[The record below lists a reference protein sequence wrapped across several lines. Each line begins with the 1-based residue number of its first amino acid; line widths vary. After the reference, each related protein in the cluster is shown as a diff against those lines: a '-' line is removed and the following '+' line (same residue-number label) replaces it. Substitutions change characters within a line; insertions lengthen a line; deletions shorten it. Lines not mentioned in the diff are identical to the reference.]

1 MTEAPKNPFLTL
13 GMGTLYAR
21 TALPIILLLA
31 VHGFISIA
39 DAWFLGRFVGP
50 EALAAV
56 TLIFPFFMGVA
67 ALSTLVSAG
76 MSSVMAR
83 HLGAGASEK
92 ARDLFAGAHGL
103 SVVLCAGLV
112 LLFVLFGEAAVQ
124 VAANG
129 DGDLA
134 ALALPYLQITV
145 TTAAVAFL
153 LSLHARALQNQG
165 RIRFMT
171 MMSLFVSLA
180 NIVFN
185 YVFIVGLGLG
195 VAGAAIGTAAAQTLG
210 LVIIYVWGLSTS
222 TCLRIADVLDGRLFT
237 AWRSIFALGASPS
250 LGLFSVSIA
259 SVSIIAVL
267 QHMAVSDYATTVS
280 AYGIVTRL
288 QIFAFVPLLG
298 LSQAM
303 QSITGNNFGANLH
316 GRVAVSLRF
325 ALCAAFFFGAIV
337 QVCLYVFREQ
347 IGFLFVSDPSV
358 AMELGTILPLAFL
371 TFFLTGPLIVI
382 GGHFQ
387 AIGDARMSLLLGLS
401 KPYLFVI
408 PLIFALPWIVGE
420 IGVWLAWAAGDILL
434 MILLGLILGRQ
445 SWRRPATSGLAHG
458 PFGVKGQA
466 ASCNVNSAVSETH

>member
-1 MTEAPKNPFLTL
+1 MTSTSQNVFLHGSLTA
-13 GMGTLYAR
+13 LYVR
-21 TALPIILLLA
+21 TALPIIMLLA

-67 ALSTLVSAG
+67 ALSTLVSSG
-76 MSSVMAR
+76 MASVMAR
-83 HLGAGASEK
+83 HLGAGVSEK

-103 SVVLCAGLV
+103 SLVLCAGLMV
-112 LLFVLFGEAAVQ
+112 LFVFFGEAAVRM
-124 VAANG
+124 AAGG
-129 DGDLA
+129 DADMA
-134 ALALPYLQITV
+134 ALAIPYLHITV
-145 TTAAVAFL
+145 ATAALAFL
-153 LSLHARALQNQG
+153 LSLHSRALQNQG

-195 VAGAAIGTAAAQTLG
+195 VAGAALGTATAQTIG
-210 LVIIYVWGLSTS
+210 LAIIYAWGLSTS
-222 TCLRIADVLDGRLFT
+222 TRLRISDALDGRAFT

-250 LGLFSVSIA
+250 LGLVSVSIA
-259 SVSIIAVL
+259 SVSIIAML
-267 QHMAVSDYATTVS
+267 QNMAVRDYATTVS

-303 QSITGNNFGANLH
+303 QSITGNNFGAKLH
-316 GRVAVSLRF
+316 GRVAMSLRF
-325 ALCAAFFFGAIV
+325 ALCAAFLFGSIV
-337 QVCLYVFREQ
+337 QICLYVFREQ
-347 IGFLFVSDPSV
+347 IGFFFVSDPSV
-358 AMELGTILPLAFL
+358 ATALSAILPLAFL

-382 GGHFQ
+382 AGHFQ

-401 KPYLFVI
+401 
-408 PLIFALPWIVGE
+408 
-420 IGVWLAWAAGDILL
+420 
-434 MILLGLILGRQ
+434 
-445 SWRRPATSGLAHG
+445 
-458 PFGVKGQA
+458 
-466 ASCNVNSAVSETH
+466 

>member
-185 YVFIVGLGLG
+185 YVFIVSLGLG
-195 VAGAAIGTAAAQTLG
+195 VAGAAIGTAAAQTIRSGDHLRVG
-210 LVIIYVWGLSTS
+210 ALHEHVPAYRRRAGWPPVHRMAEHRSRLVHHQASG
-222 TCLRIADVLDGRLFT
+222 
-237 AWRSIFALGASPS
+237 WRACPS
-250 LGLFSVSIA
+250 HPCRSS
-259 SVSIIAVL
+259 
-267 QHMAVSDYATTVS
+267 QCCNTWPCSDYATTVS

-303 QSITGNNFGANLH
+303 QSITGNNFGAKLH
-316 GRVAVSLRF
+316 GRVALSLRF

-337 QVCLYVFREQ
+337 QLYLYVFREQ
-347 IGFLFVSDPSV
+347 IGFSLRLGSVRGNRTQHHPAACIPHLFSPD
-358 AMELGTILPLAFL
+358 
-371 TFFLTGPLIVI
+371 
-382 GGHFQ
+382 
-387 AIGDARMSLLLGLS
+387 R
-401 KPYLFVI
+401 
-408 PLIFALPWIVGE
+408 
-420 IGVWLAWAAGDILL
+420 
-434 MILLGLILGRQ
+434 
-445 SWRRPATSGLAHG
+445 
-458 PFGVKGQA
+458 
-466 ASCNVNSAVSETH
+466 

>member
-13 GMGTLYAR
+13 GMGALYAR

-31 VHGFISIA
+31 VHGLISIA

-83 HLGAGASEK
+83 HLGAGAPEK
-92 ARDLFAGAHGL
+92 ARDLIAGAHGL
-103 SVVLCAGLV
+103 SLALCVGLVVLFALI
-112 LLFVLFGEAAVQ
+112 GETAVQ
-124 VAANG
+124 MVANG
-129 DGDLA
+129 DDDLA
-134 ALALPYLQITV
+134 ALALPYLKITV
-145 TTAAVAFL
+145 VTAALAFL
-153 LSLHARALQNQG
+153 LSLHARALQNLG

-171 MMSLFVSLA
+171 MMSLFVSFA

-185 YVFIVGLGLG
+185 SVFIVGLGLG
-195 VAGAAIGTAAAQTLG
+195 VAGAAIGTAAAQTIG
-210 LVIIYVWGLSTS
+210 LAIIYVWGLSHS
-222 TCLRIADVLDGRLFT
+222 TRLRIADALDGRMFT

-250 LGLFSVSIA
+250 LGLVSVSIA

-267 QHMAVSDYATTVS
+267 QHVASRDYATTVS

-303 QSITGNNFGANLH
+303 QSITGNNFGAKLH
-316 GRVAVSLRF
+316 GRVAMSLRF
-325 ALCAAFFFGAIV
+325 AFCAAFLFGAIV
-337 QVCLYVFREQ
+337 QICLYVFGDQ
-347 IGFLFVSDPSV
+347 IGFVFVSDPSV
-358 AMELGTILPLAFL
+358 AAELGAILPLAFL

-387 AIGDARMSLLLGLS
+387 AIGNARMSLLLGLS

-408 PLIFALPWIVGE
+408 PLIFALPLVVGE
-420 IGVWLAWAAGDILL
+420 VGVWLAWAAGDILL
-434 MILLGLILGRQ
+434 LALLGVIIDWQRLRPSAHAGRAQ
-445 SWRRPATSGLAHG
+445 A
-458 PFGVKGQA
+458 PFGVKGPA
-466 ASCNVNSAVSETH
+466 ASSGVNPTPPRPN